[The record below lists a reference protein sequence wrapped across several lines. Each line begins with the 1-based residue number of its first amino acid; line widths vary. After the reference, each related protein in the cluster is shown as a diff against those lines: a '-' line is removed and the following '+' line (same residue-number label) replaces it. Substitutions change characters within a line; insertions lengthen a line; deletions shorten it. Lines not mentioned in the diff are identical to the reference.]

1 MCAALGTLQQLS
13 AEASG
18 RIQSAEREQE
28 EAPVEPSWVT
38 PVRAGLEHFWN
49 LRLGHMMRQWHQ
61 AAHAGELREAG
72 GPRPEAGGSP
82 PVVVTCP
89 EGVSAGEVL
98 IVTAPDGRELEIV
111 VPAGVQP
118 GDEFELVVPDE

>member
-1 MCAALGTLQQLS
+1 MADTACA
-13 AEASG
+13 
-18 RIQSAEREQE
+18 
-28 EAPVEPSWVT
+28 
-38 PVRAGLEHFWN
+38 AGLELFWN

-72 GPRPEAGGSP
+72 EPRPEAGGSP

-98 IVTAPDGRELEIV
+98 IVTAPDGRELEII
-111 VPAGVQP
+111 VPAGVQA